1 MTTINSLNDAMI
13 RLKNSQYA
21 QRSNVDL
28 NYSNLLI
35 NVLKILRKC
44 GYIKGFKIN
53 ERLVSVC
60 LKYSQDSP
68 AISEIK
74 TYSSLDSNNSVSYKK
89 LKALL
94 RENNKNNGI
103 SLTLLS
109 TSKGL
114 LTDFECLKEKQGG
127 HLILTIL

>member
-60 LKYSQDSP
+60 LKYSQDCP

-74 TYSSLDSNNSVSYKK
+74 AY
-89 LKALL
+89 
-94 RENNKNNGI
+94 
-103 SLTLLS
+103 
-109 TSKGL
+109 
-114 LTDFECLKEKQGG
+114 
-127 HLILTIL
+127 